1 MLVPVIGLEIHCEL
15 STNSKVFCTCE
26 NEFGGEPNTRV
37 CPVCMGLPG
46 TLPVINQ
53 RAVEYTIRAG
63 YALGCSISL
72 HSEFDRKNYFYP
84 DLPKAYQISELYE
97 PICLSGNVTVDDDK
111 GNPKAIRIN
120 RIHLEEDAGK
130 LVHDDLMGLS
140 LADYNRCGVP
150 LIEIVTEPDISSAEE
165 AANFVREIARRLR
178 YAGVSDCRMEQ
189 GSLRVDVNL
198 SLKEADATEY
208 GTRTE
213 TKNLNSVKSVMR
225 AIEFEIKRQT
235 RLLEEGK
242 RVVQETRSFQENSGQ
257 TKSLRSKEDAHDYRY
272 FKDPDIQPVVVTET
286 ELEEIRKSLPVM
298 PHERYLKYTKEYELS
313 SIDAMNLI
321 QNPFIS
327 DFYEATLKNGIT
339 PKTAANGILMELFR
353 LLKDGSDEI
362 TSLPFTPEDFALLLT
377 ARDSGKIT
385 QGDAKKVL
393 QKMYETGEKP
403 SKIIQAEGMEVVNDT
418 GEVDRVVAEVM
429 ARNETA
435 VEQYRGGEQKV
446 FGFLMGQCNKELK
459 GKASPALVKERLEDA
474 LKA

>member
-15 STNSKVFCTCE
+15 STESKVFCTCA

-46 TLPVINQ
+46 TLPVLNQ
-53 RAVEYTIRAG
+53 KAVEYTVRAG

-97 PICLSGNVTVDDDK
+97 PICLGGNVTVEDDK
-111 GNPKAIRIN
+111 GNPKPIRIN

-150 LIEIVTEPDISSAEE
+150 LMEIVTEPDISSATE
-165 AANFVREIARRLR
+165 AGNLVREISRRLR
-178 YAGVSDCRMEQ
+178 YAGVSDCKMEQ
-189 GSLRVDVNL
+189 GSLRVDVNI
-198 SLKEADATEY
+198 SMMEADATEL

-225 AIEFEIKRQT
+225 AIEFEIKRQS

-242 RVVQETRSFQENSGQ
+242 RIVQETRSFQENTGQ

-272 FKDPDIQPVVVTET
+272 FKDPDIQPVLMTEQ
-286 ELEEIRKSLPVM
+286 ELEEIRETLPVM
-298 PHERYLKYTKEYELS
+298 PHVRYDQYTNEYTLS
-313 SIDAMNLI
+313 DIDAMNLI
-321 QNPFIS
+321 ENPIIS
-327 DFYEATLKNGIT
+327 DFYDATIVSGIA
-339 PKTAANGILMELFR
+339 PKTAANAILMDLFR
-353 LLKDGSDEI
+353 LLKEESEEL
-362 TSLPFTPEDFALLLT
+362 TELPFTAEDFAYLLEE
-377 ARDSGKIT
+377 RDSGKIT

-393 QKMYETGEKP
+393 QIMYETGQKP
-403 SKIIQAEGMEVVNDT
+403 AAIIKAEGMEVVNDT
-418 GEVDRVVAEVM
+418 GEVDRVVVEVM
-429 ARNETA
+429 ANNEKA
-435 VEQYRGGEQKV
+435 VTQYREGEQKV
-446 FGFLMGQCNKELK
+446 FGFLMGQCNKQLK
-459 GKASPALVKERLEDA
+459 GKASSALIKERLEAA
-474 LKA
+474 LNA